1 MLERAW
7 AAGASVPYPV
17 ERTDDG
23 ILMEFVGDRRSA
35 APRLVQAGLSRDEA
49 RDAADQLI
57 ASLHALSSTN
67 IVHADLSA
75 YNILWWRGRLVII
88 DFPQA
93 VEALSNPH
101 SADLLYRDLQ
111 NIGGWFAR
119 QRVDIDIEGLFA
131 ELVGLLFSG
140 PGTLSR

>member
-1 MLERAW
+1 M
-7 AAGASVPYPV
+7 
-17 ERTDDG
+17 
-23 ILMEFVGDRRSA
+23 GDRRSA

-75 YNILWWRGRLVII
+75 YNILWWQGRLVII

-93 VEALSNPH
+93 IEATTNPH
-101 SADLLYRDLQ
+101 AADLLHRDVL
-111 NIGGWFAR
+111 NVCRWFESRRLA
-119 QRVDIDIEGLFA
+119 VDA
-131 ELVGLLFSG
+131 EELYVELLGQLLSG
-140 PGTLSR
+140 PTGG